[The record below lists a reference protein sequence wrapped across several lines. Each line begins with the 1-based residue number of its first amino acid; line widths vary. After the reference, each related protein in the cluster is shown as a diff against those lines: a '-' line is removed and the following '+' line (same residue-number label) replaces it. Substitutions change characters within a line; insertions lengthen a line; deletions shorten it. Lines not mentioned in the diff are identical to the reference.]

1 MANKQVVLDASAVL
15 AYLQAENGS
24 ELVFKALSEGGA
36 LISTVNY
43 TEVVGKLL
51 EAGMPADAVQM
62 VMNKLEINVENYDAD
77 QAWGAGVL
85 RTTTKTLGLSL
96 GDRACLALA
105 TVKKLPVLTTDKN
118 WSDLTL
124 GFEVIQLR

>member
-15 AYLQAENGS
+15 AYLQAEKGC
-24 ELVFKALSEGGA
+24 ELVFKALSEGRA
-36 LISTVNY
+36 LISAVNY

-51 EAGMPADAVQM
+51 ESGMPADAVQT

-77 QAWGAGVL
+77 QAWQAGVL
-85 RTTTKTLGLSL
+85 RMATKILGLSL

-105 TVKKLPVLTTDKN
+105 AVKKLPVLTTDKC

-124 GFEVIQLR
+124 GLDVIQLR